1 MLPVNCPLSN
11 VLLRMKYSHQN
22 VLKEID
28 NCNHAHQ
35 NALYAISV
43 YYLII
48 ASKNRNEECFDNC
61 QTVFETCS
69 RDVKLSE
76 TMCSQQ
82 LRNCRRPCQQELRGC
97 ERICVADYSNQCV
110 SDCAFLQQSQLD
122 ECEFSYEQCKWPCAV
137 GDGNCER
144 FGISQLNSFT
154 LSCILLISENVKSF
168 AGHAKRMRVPAAIF
182 VQKNVLKR
190 FVVTPSFF
198 SYTLFYS
205 LFSILYCL
213 FFILYLPHSPLS
225 TPASPAAKTTVS
237 HRWRMDSRCAS
248 SNAVGVSTAAPLP
261 LLLPPSLPLLLP
273 LLSSSPLSFSFFSF
287 LLLLLLF
294 FFSTITSMSVALQW
308 RETRV

>member
-1 MLPVNCPLSN
+1 MPCMLFLCIILLS
-11 VLLRMKYSHQN
+11 LQ
-22 VLKEID
+22 
-28 NCNHAHQ
+28 
-35 NALYAISV
+35 
-43 YYLII
+43 
-48 ASKNRNEECFDNC
+48 
-61 QTVFETCS
+61 
-69 RDVKLSE
+69 
-76 TMCSQQ
+76 
-82 LRNCRRPCQQELRGC
+82 RRVLRGC

-248 SNAVGVSTAAPLP
+248 SLTVNWCAQLTRMTSVWRSVKVRSRFE
-261 LLLPPSLPLLLP
+261 SLH
-273 LLSSSPLSFSFFSF
+273 SSKLE
-287 LLLLLLF
+287 LKCL
-294 FFSTITSMSVALQW
+294 T
-308 RETRV
+308 

>member
-168 AGHAKRMRVPAAIF
+168 AGHAKRMRVHAAIF

-190 FVVTPSFF
+190 FVVHPHSFLIL
-198 SYTLFYS
+198 SSILYSLFFIVYS
-205 LFSILYCL
+205 LFSIFHTL
-213 FFILYLPHSPLS
+213 HSPLQ
-225 TPASPAAKTTVS
+225 PAQLPRQLS
-237 HRWRMDSRCAS
+237 HIDGGWIRDVRVRWLWTDVLSWLGWQVCG
-248 SNAVGVSTAAPLP
+248 GV
-261 LLLPPSLPLLLP
+261 
-273 LLSSSPLSFSFFSF
+273 
-287 LLLLLLF
+287 
-294 FFSTITSMSVALQW
+294 W
-308 RETRV
+308 K